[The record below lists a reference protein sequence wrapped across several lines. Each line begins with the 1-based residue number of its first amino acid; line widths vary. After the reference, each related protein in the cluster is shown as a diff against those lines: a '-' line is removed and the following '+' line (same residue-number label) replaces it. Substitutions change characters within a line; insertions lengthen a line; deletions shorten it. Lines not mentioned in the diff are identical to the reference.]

1 MPISA
6 SKRLALV
13 LGLTCL
19 GLILPLASAR
29 GPHAQERDKIR
40 VAIST
45 VSFTFLV
52 NLIARDAGI
61 FKKHG
66 LGAETILV
74 AGPAQAAALAAGE
87 IDYNSSFV
95 PGLLLA
101 AKGLPFTVIMAST
114 KTPLFF
120 IMSRSDIN
128 RANLAGKKIAV
139 SRVGSQSHAL
149 TRSMIKQTGI
159 NPDAVTYIQTGS
171 TSNSYSAL
179 NAGTVD
185 AATLSIPFNVL
196 LKQKGFNQL
205 ASTSN
210 VGVFPNTGLQVSNAK
225 LEQNRAQVKR
235 MVRAFLDSL
244 RYIANEKERISDYIQ
259 RTWKLSPDVAEQTY
273 REFLPS
279 IPMDGKISL
288 EAV

>member
-1 MPISA
+1 MPIRRN
-6 SKRLALV
+6 KKFALV
-13 LGLTCL
+13 IGVTCFGLL
-19 GLILPLASAR
+19 VPLATAR
-29 GPHAQERDKIR
+29 GPHAQEREKMR

-66 LGAETILV
+66 LDVETILV

-101 AKGLPFTVIMAST
+101 AKGLPFTVVMATT

-120 IMSRSDIN
+120 IMSRPDIS
-128 RANLAGKKIAV
+128 RANLAGKKLAV

-179 NAGTVD
+179 NAWSVD

-196 LKQKGFNQL
+196 LKQKGLTNSRPPATSECFRIPGCKCPRQR
-205 ASTSN
+205 STR
-210 VGVFPNTGLQVSNAK
+210 T
-225 LEQNRAQVKR
+225 
-235 MVRAFLDSL
+235 
-244 RYIANEKERISDYIQ
+244 ER
-259 RTWKLSPDVAEQTY
+259 R
-273 REFLPS
+273 
-279 IPMDGKISL
+279 
-288 EAV
+288 